1 MMTAGSIALFL
12 PGSVLL
18 MSGALA
24 QEAAGGIV
32 DFVDECHCRETGQ
45 RHFYC

>member
-18 MSGALA
+18 MSGAWVE
-24 QEAAGGIV
+24 EAAGDIF
-32 DFVDECHCRETGQ
+32 DFVYECYCREAGQ
-45 RHFYC
+45 CY